1 MSVTAT
7 EPAGTAAAG
16 LVPEAL
22 TTPPVWEKQVLEVAL
37 TWPGLEGDEAW
48 AAERLRVFLLT
59 WDPFEWRPDR
69 PVAFAT
75 STRRRDG
82 AGLVMYLP
90 YWQALALADDD
101 AASLPAVLGQLA
113 ESVLSVAGEQ
123 RGAITGGAYAEG
135 VASKVRPLLLSRI
148 PDRPERAVPSLGIV
162 GTGWEAIQ
170 FDVLEDLAQDLFG
183 PADLDRSP
191 LRFSDTGEGRA
202 ACPGCAGQAVEFPDG
217 IKDAQD
223 AICAVHRGEALRITT
238 ARLEAA
244 KASNPAGWEAL
255 LDAGQRLLEP
265 HLPNGLGPRLVAAAG
280 VETPATADLVA
291 QSALVVGAARLMTG
305 LPDPETA
312 LGGRLAPV
320 RRWLEHFPSDLAA
333 RGLSD
338 SSSQVA
344 VAAEELLT
352 APSAAELE
360 AAAAEAMAAVE
371 DAGPT
376 KPQPFRRD
384 VRVGRNAACP
394 CGSGKKYKFC
404 HGAER

>member
-1 MSVTAT
+1 MTAT
-7 EPAGTAAAG
+7 TTAPAG

-22 TTPPVWEKQVLEVAL
+22 LTPPVWEKRVLEVAL
-37 TWPGLEGDEAW
+37 TWPGLAADEAW

-69 PVAFAT
+69 PAAFAT
-75 STRRRDG
+75 STRRNDG

-101 AASLPAVLGQLA
+101 ATSLPAVLGQLA
-113 ESVLSVAGEQ
+113 ESVLSVAAEQ
-123 RGAITGGAYAEG
+123 RGAITGGEYAEG
-135 VASKVRPLLLSRI
+135 VAFGVRPSLLSRI
-148 PDRPERAVPSLGIV
+148 PEQPERAVPTLALV
-162 GTGWEAIQ
+162 GAGWEAIQ

-191 LRFSDTGEGRA
+191 MRFADSGEGRPS
-202 ACPGCAGQAVEFPDG
+202 CPGCAGEAVEFPDG

-280 VETPATADLVA
+280 VETPTTADLTA
-291 QSALVVGAARLMTG
+291 QLALVVGAAGLMTG

-320 RRWLEHFPSDLAA
+320 RTWLGHFPSDLAA
-333 RGLSD
+333 RGLADHASE
-338 SSSQVA
+338 A
-344 VAAEELLT
+344 TVAAEELLT

-360 AAAAEAMAAVE
+360 AAAADAMAAVE
-371 DAGPT
+371 DAGPA
-376 KPQPFRRD
+376 KPKPFRRE